1 MRKFV
6 PVLVCFML
14 MSCTTPQP
22 SALQPVSAADPA
34 GAASVA
40 GAFPVMM
47 PDPVGATEHFT
58 EAERELMRAELQLD
72 ALRGS
77 AVAAR
82 VNEMRFRSDVS
93 VLQAEAEAELERQL
107 EIIEG
112 KSAPQNIENVSQ

>member
-14 MSCTTPQP
+14 MSCATPQP
-22 SALQPVSAADPA
+22 SAFQPVSVADPA

-40 GAFPVMM
+40 GAFPVMI
-47 PDPVGATEHFT
+47 PDPVGAIEHFT

-77 AVAAR
+77 AAAAR

-112 KSAPQNIENVSQ
+112 KSAPQNTENVSQ